1 MYEAV
6 FAESS
11 SVRISPT
18 LIYLDLNKWIDL
30 AKAAVGKSDGQKYQ
44 RALKT
49 AEQLVSEGE
58 AIFPL
63 SSAHFMEAAKIGN
76 DGQRHELA
84 KLMVKLS
91 NGWFL
96 VSASYLLMSEL
107 RRAVASQFQQP
118 FCEEAISPVSRS
130 LSLAFIIDA
139 QLANANFDDTTFRS
153 PVMLEEFLATARV
166 NRQFLDRLGS
176 FAVEHEA
183 GRALRWDLPP
193 EIRKRTYCAMV
204 AIAIQNRLAAVLQ
217 EFGLSM
223 DELVVLGPD
232 RCVKLLERV
241 PLLDVEINL
250 HLERNQHRDRKIA
263 VNDEIDL
270 GFLSVAVPYC
280 QVVVTEQF
288 WTALVHRTK
297 HDAKYGT
304 RVCHDVNE
312 AIMGIA

>member
-1 MYEAV
+1 
-6 FAESS
+6 
-11 SVRISPT
+11 VRISPT

-30 AKAAVGKSDGQKYQ
+30 AKAAAGKSDGRKYQ

-76 DGQRHELA
+76 DGQRRELA

-91 NGWFL
+91 KGWFL

-118 FCEEAISPVSRS
+118 FCEEAISPLSRS
-130 LSLAFIIDA
+130 LSLAFITDA
-139 QLANANFDDTTFRS
+139 QLGNANFDDTMFRS

-176 FAVEHEA
+176 FAVEHES
-183 GRALRWDLPP
+183 GRALRWDLTP

-204 AIAIQNRLAAVLQ
+204 GLLFKIALLQCSKSLAFPWTSSSFWGRMDASNSWKECHSLMSRSICTSSEISIAIVRSL
-217 EFGLSM
+217 
-223 DELVVLGPD
+223 
-232 RCVKLLERV
+232 
-241 PLLDVEINL
+241 
-250 HLERNQHRDRKIA
+250 
-263 VNDEIDL
+263 
-270 GFLSVAVPYC
+270 
-280 QVVVTEQF
+280 
-288 WTALVHRTK
+288 
-297 HDAKYGT
+297 
-304 RVCHDVNE
+304 
-312 AIMGIA
+312 